1 MERKDEMLN
10 MKCPMAI
17 VQNIV
22 AGKWKLLIIHN
33 LRKGVKRFGELQ
45 RALPDI
51 RQGTLT
57 GQLRELEQ
65 DGIVHREVYKEVPPK
80 VEYKLTEIGERFLK
94 VTETMIEW
102 SDEYIEY
109 IRRN

>member
-1 MERKDEMLN
+1 MERRDELLN

-17 VQNIV
+17 VQSIV
-22 AGKWKLLIIHN
+22 AGKWKLLIIHQ

-51 RQGTLT
+51 RQSTLT
-57 GQLRELEQ
+57 QQLRELEQ
-65 DGIVHREVYKEVPPK
+65 DGIIHREVYKEVPPK
-80 VEYKLTEIGERFLK
+80 VEYTLTEIGNKFLK

-102 SDEYIEY
+102 SNEYTEYIKS
-109 IRRN
+109 